1 MTIIDQDHELAKVPL
16 QEIQGVRI
24 RNRQGV
30 LWRDFSSWKIAKFPL
45 SGLGRVW
52 TEFNEFAVLA
62 PQPKPAN
69 TTHTASAS
77 TDSAATPNS
86 TTTPQ

>member
-1 MTIIDQDHELAKVPL
+1 MTLIDRKHELANVPL

-45 SGLGRVW
+45 VKLGLVW
-52 TEFNEFAVLA
+52 TELNEFGVLPTNA
-62 PQPKPAN
+62 AD
-69 TTHTASAS
+69 TASLSDA
-77 TDSAATPNS
+77 TNTPAQSAPAANPATR
-86 TTTPQ
+86 